1 MQKYVWNQS
10 NLLAILDA
18 IDWIWIDM
26 NWSHVLLLMTS
37 LPPLPNHPIH
47 EMTRKILFTTT
58 LKKEVAYGLNFLL
71 SKTVVEVMWRWQY
84 PNQQLDR
91 KRNIE
96 KPSISGTTLKYYYG
110 TVFFTIEDIT
120 KSIRKSRFSLN
131 SGGIRR
137 TTIVG
142 VNDMHVKKWSLGPIP
157 TSRRSCPNEARP
169 TSNVSL
175 WSIQP

>member
-96 KPSISGTTLKYYYG
+96 KPSIDQWNHTKILLRYSFLHDRGHNQIYQKKSLLTKQWRNQ
-110 TVFFTIEDIT
+110 EDHHCVC
-120 KSIRKSRFSLN
+120 KWHARQEVEFRAYSNF
-131 SGGIRR
+131 
-137 TTIVG
+137 
-142 VNDMHVKKWSLGPIP
+142 KKVLSK
-157 TSRRSCPNEARP
+157 RSKTNK
-169 TSNVSL
+169 
-175 WSIQP
+175 